1 MKHDSSNHFVFA
13 ALLIAASSTSD
24 AASPQGIDTSS
35 LPGSA
40 IAFGRSASNP
50 DHTLRS
56 ASIFLTN
63 PAGSAVRQL
72 TPKVD
77 GVYDFG
83 ASWSPH
89 GTRIVFERGSARS
102 DPHDRY
108 DIYAMGREGQEV
120 HQLTS
125 GVGNFERPEWG
136 PRGQIAFRSR
146 YVDRDCVSVVDWNG
160 LHQHDVFCPGHR
172 GTEIDGI
179 TWSPDG
185 RSLYASGGFYA
196 GSPDLYWNALAYRV
210 DLDTGVITLLTS
222 QVMDDPMYLTFA
234 PDGRYGLYA
243 PPGYSNIHPITRV
256 NFATDILTPLEY
268 GHGPVF
274 SEDGSKVAYAQGAPD
289 YLVYDQIFVMNADGT
304 GVRQLTHSH
313 VENIAYTAVDWS
325 RDGRRL
331 LVNRAIFVDTGGLLV
346 GTTDMRILDT
356 DTGALKSLPGGVGT
370 SWFEP

>member
-1 MKHDSSNHFVFA
+1 MKHDSSNHLVLA
-13 ALLIAASSTSD
+13 ALLIAASSTGD
-24 AASPQGIDTSS
+24 AASPHGVRTSS

-83 ASWSPH
+83 SSWSPH
-89 GTRIVFERGSARS
+89 GTRIVFERGNARS
-102 DPHDRY
+102 DPRDRY
-108 DIYAMGREGQEV
+108 DIYAMGRDGQEV

-146 YVDRDCVSVVDWNG
+146 YVDHDCVSVVDWNG

-172 GTEIDGI
+172 GTEVDGI
-179 TWSPDG
+179 TWSSDG
-185 RSLYASGGFYA
+185 RSLFVSGGFYA
-196 GSPDLYWNALAYRV
+196 GSSDLYWNALAFRV
-210 DLDTGVITLLTS
+210 DLDTGATTLLTS
-222 QVMDDPMYLTFA
+222 QVMDEPMYLTFA
-234 PDGRYGLYA
+234 PDGRDGLYA

-256 NFATDILTPLEY
+256 DFATDVLTPLEY
-268 GHGPVF
+268 GYGPVF
-274 SEDGSKVAYAQGAPD
+274 SEDGSKVAYTQGAPD
-289 YLVYDQIFVMNADGT
+289 YLVYDQLFVMNADGT

-331 LVNRAIFVDTGGLLV
+331 LVNRTIFVDTG
-346 GTTDMRILDT
+346 
-356 DTGALKSLPGGVGT
+356 ALRSERPT
-370 SWFEP
+370 CASSIPTRER